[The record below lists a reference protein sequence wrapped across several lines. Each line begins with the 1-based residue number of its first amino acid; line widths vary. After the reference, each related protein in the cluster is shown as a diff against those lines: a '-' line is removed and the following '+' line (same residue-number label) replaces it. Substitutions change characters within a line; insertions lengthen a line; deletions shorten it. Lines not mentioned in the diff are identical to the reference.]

1 MNILINFLI
10 CRSWLTNAFYF
21 IFNYFVLLGPKIQES
36 DQIRSRTRVIYKTN
50 DFSGENPKL
59 YPEDIQDLLNNEW
72 GFKRRE
78 RDDVKKPGP
87 RLDAKTLKILYHN
100 KSVTG

>member
-1 MNILINFLI
+1 MAILFHIGPLKS
-10 CRSWLTNAFYF
+10 RSSY
-21 IFNYFVLLGPKIQES
+21 
-36 DQIRSRTRVIYKTN
+36 RKTDSN
-50 DFSGENPKL
+50 HEGVAYTYTDDVSGETPKF

-87 RLDAKTLKILYHN
+87 RLDAKTLKLLYTN

>member
-1 MNILINFLI
+1 MRFKADRGCYMN
-10 CRSWLTNAFYF
+10 TDD
-21 IFNYFVLLGPKIQES
+21 V
-36 DQIRSRTRVIYKTN
+36 
-50 DFSGENPKL
+50 SGESPKF
-59 YPEDIQDLLNNEW
+59 YPEDIQDLLDNEW

>member
-1 MNILINFLI
+1 MFDCAPLFDDNGPINDH
-10 CRSWLTNAFYF
+10 TKTK
-21 IFNYFVLLGPKIQES
+21 VLQNT
-36 DQIRSRTRVIYKTN
+36 DDV
-50 DFSGENPKL
+50 SGENYNL
-59 YPEDIQDLLNNEW
+59 YPEDIQDLLDSEW

-100 KSVTG
+100 RSVTG

>member
-1 MNILINFLI
+1 MLN
-10 CRSWLTNAFYF
+10 
-21 IFNYFVLLGPKIQES
+21 
-36 DQIRSRTRVIYKTN
+36 TN
-50 DFSGENPKL
+50 DVSGENSKF
-59 YPEDIQDLLNNEW
+59 YSEDIQDLLNNEW

-87 RLDAKTLKILYHN
+87 RVDAKMLKILAYN